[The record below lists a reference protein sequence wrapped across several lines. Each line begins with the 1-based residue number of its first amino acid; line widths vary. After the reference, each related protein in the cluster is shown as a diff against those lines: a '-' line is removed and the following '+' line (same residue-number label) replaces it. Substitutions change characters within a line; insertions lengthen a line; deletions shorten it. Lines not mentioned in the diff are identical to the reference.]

1 MAQGTASTATL
12 WRAHSQ
18 AIFRKCLYDME
29 KSITFAANF
38 VINEVLNKYVSV
50 SVLWQYF
57 GVLYICEKIAERAI
71 NKK

>member
-1 MAQGTASTATL
+1 
-12 WRAHSQ
+12 
-18 AIFRKCLYDME
+18 ME

-57 GVLYICEKIAERAI
+57 NALYGC
-71 NKK
+71 KKMQRGR

>member
-1 MAQGTASTATL
+1 
-12 WRAHSQ
+12 
-18 AIFRKCLYDME
+18 ME

-57 GVLYICEKIAERAI
+57 GVYICEKIAERAI

>member
-1 MAQGTASTATL
+1 
-12 WRAHSQ
+12 
-18 AIFRKCLYDME
+18 ME

-57 GVLYICEKIAERAI
+57 SALYGC
-71 NKK
+71 KKCREGDK

>member
-1 MAQGTASTATL
+1 
-12 WRAHSQ
+12 
-18 AIFRKCLYDME
+18 ME

-57 GVLYICEKIAERAI
+57 GALYGC
-71 NKK
+71 KKLQRGR

>member
-1 MAQGTASTATL
+1 
-12 WRAHSQ
+12 
-18 AIFRKCLYDME
+18 ME

-38 VINEVLNKYVSV
+38 VINEVVNKYVSI

-57 GVLYICEKIAERAI
+57 GALYICEKIAERAI